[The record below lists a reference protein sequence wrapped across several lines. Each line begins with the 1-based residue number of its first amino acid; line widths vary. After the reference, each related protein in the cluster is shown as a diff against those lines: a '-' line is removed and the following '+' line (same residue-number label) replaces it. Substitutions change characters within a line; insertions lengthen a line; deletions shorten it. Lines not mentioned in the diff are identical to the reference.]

1 MKPEEKEEMTQNS
14 DEKKEEST
22 VQEQTP
28 KAEPVPD
35 GLPKTQE
42 ELNALIEKRLARER
56 KKFAKQPAAEQ
67 PSDARN
73 PATEEAA
80 AEQPALPSPELE
92 TMKRELLLSQ
102 AQLAAY
108 KSGAR
113 PEMAEDAVLLA
124 LHDAEKD
131 GGEVTEEAV
140 RKALDGVLKRHPEW
154 KQDKEDGK
162 TGGFQIGAPGGDAV
176 KDSSEPKPSQKRW
189 NRFN

>member
-1 MKPEEKEEMTQNS
+1 MRPEDEKEMTQDS
-14 DEKKEEST
+14 EEKQEESAK
-22 VQEQTP
+22 QEQAP
-28 KAEPVPD
+28 KAEATPD

-56 KKFAKQPAAEQ
+56 KKLAKQPAAEQ
-67 PSDARN
+67 PPTAGN
-73 PATEEAA
+73 PATEEPA
-80 AEQPALPSPELE
+80 AEQAALPSPELGA
-92 TMKRELLLSQ
+92 MKRELLLSQ

-108 KSGAR
+108 RSGAR

-131 GGEVTEEAV
+131 GEEVTEEAV

-154 KQDKEDGK
+154 KQEKEGEK
-162 TGGFQIGAPGGDAV
+162 TGGFQVGAPGGDV
-176 KDSSEPKPSQKRW
+176 QNNGEPKPAQKRW